1 MKKII
6 VIAILMLFTLWYV
19 SADMSDTLFCSIKK
33 EEVTIS
39 LKQTQWYYKCKD
51 TIVSLE
57 QLIIETAKDLM
68 KIQTYINRGRD
79 LEYRKTI
86 KTEKQALLDKLQLS
100 RITIVTNMK
109 TFESNLI
116 QKSVQYFI
124 IRITPYK
131 VSLQKSLVKIQA
143 ITLSGYSTPSLTS
156 YALLLKAQVSVLDS
170 LSKVTTQ
177 AELTDLLA
185 KYVYLK
191 KVIEWRSE

>member
-1 MKKII
+1 
-6 VIAILMLFTLWYV
+6 
-19 SADMSDTLFCSIKK
+19 
-33 EEVTIS
+33 
-39 LKQTQWYYKCKD
+39 
-51 TIVSLE
+51 LE

-191 KVIEWRSE
+191 KVIE